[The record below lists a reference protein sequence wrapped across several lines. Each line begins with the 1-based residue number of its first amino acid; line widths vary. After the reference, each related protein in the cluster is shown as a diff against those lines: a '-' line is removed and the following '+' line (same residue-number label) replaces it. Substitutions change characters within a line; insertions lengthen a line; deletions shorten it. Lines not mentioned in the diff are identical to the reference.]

1 MNTSIDG
8 SSSSDEDEAPDL
20 VFFPD
25 SEPLPGDTPAGD
37 NDSPIPPAP
46 LASATNNDSTSST
59 DDLQLPPV
67 PVTILTGFL
76 GSGKTT
82 LIRYILSSPDHGYRI
97 AVIENEF
104 GGGGGV
110 GVGVGADDDTS
121 AIADANLAER
131 AGLNV
136 ESMIARDG
144 VTGSSL
150 SDLIELPN
158 GCVCCTV
165 KDSLVE
171 TLENLI
177 EKKKD
182 IDYIL
187 IEASGMANP
196 GPIASVFW
204 LDDALESRLRLD
216 GVVACVDC
224 LNILMQLKETSSH
237 NEEASESEGEGGG
250 GEEAAQQ
257 IAYAD
262 RILLNKTD
270 LLSTASNH
278 GKTHT
283 LECVMEEIRS
293 INPTAPIHPTTFSK
307 VPDLSW
313 ILDAKCFDADRVKDI
328 DETFAIGTSSDV
340 ADQDDHSEHI
350 CTDEHCSDVG
360 HDHNHS
366 HHRHQHRHT
375 SSVSTTALI
384 QSGSVN
390 LGRVHTWLASL
401 LWPDQDEDDAVLTA
415 RLKQLMQQE
424 QEEGGVALGST
435 AGTTSNQGS
444 NEMRIFRVKG
454 ILSVKNPPDDYPDN
468 ADADSKNVSSSGLDH
483 RRYIVQGVN
492 DLWEIHPGSD
502 SLRYADGEERICKLI
517 FIGRCLDREKL
528 LGGFKECFC

>member
-1 MNTSIDG
+1 MNASIGD
-8 SSSSDEDEAPDL
+8 SSSDDDEAPDL
-20 VFFPD
+20 VLLFPA
-25 SEPLPGDTPAGD
+25 SEPQPPDDTPTDGD
-37 NDSPIPPAP
+37 PRSSVPVPLPPP
-46 LASATNNDSTSST
+46 SEATNTNTGET
-59 DDLQLPPV
+59 PLPPV

-76 GSGKTT
+76 GSGKTC
-82 LIRYILSSPDHGYRI
+82 LIRHILSSPDHGYRI

-104 GGGGGV
+104 GGGG
-110 GVGVGADDDTS
+110 ADDT
-121 AIADANLAER
+121 LAER

-177 EKKKD
+177 EKKTD

-204 LDDALESRLRLD
+204 LDEGLESRLRLD

-237 NEEASESEGEGGG
+237 SSEGNEGGGGG

-270 LLSTASNH
+270 MLSPHADGASACH
-278 GKTHT
+278 SRKTHT
-283 LECVMEEIRS
+283 LECVLEEIRS
-293 INPTAPIHPTTFSK
+293 INPTAPVHATTYSK
-307 VPDLSW
+307 VPDLAW
-313 ILDAKCFDADRVKDI
+313 ILDAKCFDAERVKDV
-328 DETFAIGTSSDV
+328 DATFASGDIGNDE
-340 ADQDDHSEHI
+340 DDNNAEHV
-350 CTDEHCSDVG
+350 CTDDHCSDEG
-360 HDHNHS
+360 HDHSHS
-366 HHRHQHRHT
+366 HHQHEHRHT

-384 QSGSVN
+384 QRGSVN
-390 LGRVHTWLASL
+390 LQRIHTWLAYL

-415 RLKQLMQQE
+415 RLQQLMQQD
-424 QEEGGVALGST
+424 QETGVTLGST
-435 AGTTSNQGS
+435 TGTSNNMAS
-444 NEMRIFRVKG
+444 NEMRIFRIKG
-454 ILSVKNPPDDYPDN
+454 ILSVQHPCDDSSMPLDDEELDN
-468 ADADSKNVSSSGLDH
+468 TNGNHMDSNGLDD

-502 SLRYADGEERICKLI
+502 SLRYTDGEERICKLI
-517 FIGRCLDREKL
+517 FIGRCLDRAKL
-528 LGGFKECFC
+528 LAGFEKCFC

>member
-1 MNTSIDG
+1 MGTKVTALYGTMNTSIDG

-37 NDSPIPPAP
+37 NDSPIPPPLA
-46 LASATNNDSTSST
+46 LASATNDATSAKE
-59 DDLQLPPV
+59 DVQLPPV
-67 PVTILTGFL
+67 PVTILTGFI

-104 GGGGGV
+104 GGG
-110 GVGVGADDDTS
+110 VGVGADDDTS
-121 AIADANLAER
+121 AIADANMAER

-136 ESMIARDG
+136 ESIIARDG

-177 EKKKD
+177 EKKTD

-224 LNILMQLKETSSH
+224 LNILMQLKETSNH
-237 NEEASESEGEGGG
+237 NEGSEGEGGG

-270 LLSTASNH
+270 LLSSASNH
-278 GKTHT
+278 AHT
-283 LECVMEEIRS
+283 LECVLEEMRS

-313 ILDAKCFDADRVKDI
+313 ILDAKCFDAERVKDI
-328 DETFAIGTSSDV
+328 DSTFTSSDV
-340 ADQDDHSEHI
+340 VDQDNHSEHV

-366 HHRHQHRHT
+366 HHQHQHRHT

-390 LGRVHTWLASL
+390 VGRVHAWLASL

-415 RLKQLMQQE
+415 RLQQLMQQE
-424 QEEGGVALGST
+424 QEEEGGVALGST
-435 AGTTSNQGS
+435 AGASSNKGS
-444 NEMRIFRVKG
+444 NEMRIFRIKG
-454 ILSVKNPPDDYPDN
+454 ILSVQHPPGDDPDN
-468 ADADSKNVSSSGLDH
+468 AGADGKNVNNSGLDH

-502 SLRYADGEERICKLI
+502 SLRYADGEERICKL
-517 FIGRCLDREKL
+517 GRCLDREKL
-528 LGGFKECFC
+528 LEGFRECFS

>member
-8 SSSSDEDEAPDL
+8 SSSEEDEAPDL

-25 SEPLPGDTPAGD
+25 LEPLPGDAPAG
-37 NDSPIPPAP
+37 DSPIPPP
-46 LASATNNDSTSST
+46 LASATNDAASATE
-59 DDLQLPPV
+59 DVHFPPV

-104 GGGGGV
+104 GGGGGGG
-110 GVGVGADDDTS
+110 GVGVNADDGTS
-121 AIADANLAER
+121 AKADANLAER

-177 EKKKD
+177 EKKTD

-216 GVVACVDC
+216 GIVACVDSW
-224 LNILMQLKETSSH
+224 NILMQLKETSSH
-237 NEEASESEGEGGG
+237 NEESKSEGGG

-262 RILLNKTD
+262 RVLLNKTD
-270 LLSTASNH
+270 LLSSASDH
-278 GKTHT
+278 RKTHT
-283 LECVMEEIRS
+283 LECVLEEIRR

-313 ILDAKCFDADRVKDI
+313 ILDAKCFDAERVKDI
-328 DETFAIGTSSDV
+328 DATFTSGDV
-340 ADQDDHSEHI
+340 VDQDDHSEHV

-360 HDHNHS
+360 HDHSHS

-415 RLKQLMQQE
+415 RLQQLMQQE
-424 QEEGGVALGST
+424 QDERGSALGST
-435 AGTTSNQGS
+435 AGANSNQGS
-444 NEMRIFRVKG
+444 NEMRIFRIKG
-454 ILSVKNPPDDYPDN
+454 ILSVQHPLNDDPDN
-468 ADADSKNVSSSGLDH
+468 LDADDQKYVDSSGLDH

-502 SLRYADGEERICKLI
+502 SLRYADGDERICKLI
-517 FIGRCLDREKL
+517 FIGRCLDRAKL
-528 LGGFKECFC
+528 FEGFRECFY

>member
-1 MNTSIDG
+1 MNSSIDG
-8 SSSSDEDEAPDL
+8 SSSDDEEAPDL

-25 SEPLPGDTPAGD
+25 SDPQPGAGD
-37 NDSPIPPAP
+37 APADDCPIPSSSSAPP
-46 LASATNNDSTSST
+46 LASAANDATSAT
-59 DDLQLPPV
+59 EDVQLPPV

-82 LIRYILSSPDHGYRI
+82 LIKHILSSPDHGYRI

-104 GGGGGV
+104 GGGIGT
-110 GVGVGADDDTS
+110 GADDDTS
-121 AIADANLAER
+121 ATADANLAER

-177 EKKKD
+177 EKKTD

-216 GVVACVDC
+216 GVVECVDC

-237 NEEASESEGEGGG
+237 NDGGSDGEGGGG

-270 LLSTASNH
+270 LLSSKSDH
-278 GKTHT
+278 QKTHT
-283 LECVMEEIRS
+283 LECVLEEIRS
-293 INPTAPIHPTTFSK
+293 INPTAPIHPTTFSQ
-307 VPDLSW
+307 VPDLAW
-313 ILDAKCFDADRVKDI
+313 ILDAKCFDAERVKDI
-328 DETFAIGTSSDV
+328 DAAFTSNDIIG
-340 ADQDDHSEHI
+340 QDDHLEYI
-350 CTDEHCSDVG
+350 CTDDHCKDEG
-360 HDHNHS
+360 HDHSHS
-366 HHRHQHRHT
+366 HHQHQHRHT

-390 LGRVHTWLASL
+390 LRRVHTWLASL

-415 RLKQLMQQE
+415 RLQRLMQQE
-424 QEEGGVALGST
+424 QEEGGTALGST
-435 AGTTSNQGS
+435 AAGTNSHQMS
-444 NEMRIFRVKG
+444 NEMRIFRIKG
-454 ILSVKNPPDDYPDN
+454 ILSVQHPPGEDWDN
-468 ADADSKNVSSSGLDH
+468 VDADNQKNVDKSGLDH

-502 SLRYADGEERICKLI
+502 TLRYADEEERICKLI
-517 FIGRCLDREKL
+517 FIGRCLDRAKL
-528 LGGFKECFC
+528 LEGFGECFC

>member
-20 VFFPD
+20 VFFPE

-37 NDSPIPPAP
+37 NDSPIPTP
-46 LASATNNDSTSST
+46 LTSATNDTSTE
-59 DDLQLPPV
+59 DVQLPPV

-104 GGGGGV
+104 GGGGG
-110 GVGVGADDDTS
+110 GGGVGADDDTS

-177 EKKKD
+177 EKKTD

-224 LNILMQLKETSSH
+224 LNILMQLKETSSR
-237 NEEASESEGEGGG
+237 NEESESEGGG

-270 LLSTASNH
+270 LLSSASDH
-278 GKTHT
+278 GKAHT

-313 ILDAKCFDADRVKDI
+313 ILDAKCFDAERVKDI
-328 DETFAIGTSSDV
+328 DATFTSGDV
-340 ADQDDHSEHI
+340 VNRDDHSEHV
-350 CTDEHCSDVG
+350 CTDEQCRDAG
-360 HDHNHS
+360 HDHSHS
-366 HHRHQHRHT
+366 HHQHQHRHT

-384 QSGSVN
+384 QNGSVN
-390 LGRVHTWLASL
+390 LGRVHAWLASL

-415 RLKQLMQQE
+415 RLQQLMQQE

-435 AGTTSNQGS
+435 AGTNSNQVS
-444 NEMRIFRVKG
+444 NEMRIFRIKG
-454 ILSVKNPPDDYPDN
+454 ILSVQHPPNDDPDN
-468 ADADSKNVSSSGLDH
+468 ANADSKNVNSSGVDH

-502 SLRYADGEERICKLI
+502 SLRYSDGEERICKLI

-528 LGGFKECFC
+528 LQGFRECFTS